1 MIPLARNRNYN
12 ILWSSQL
19 FSELA
24 TEITQVAFP
33 LLILAMAGSPLQ
45 IGLVSS
51 VLMAAHMV
59 AIVPAGVIADRWDRK
74 KVMVVCQGIRA
85 TVMTALTIAVL
96 MDASSFGL
104 ILAVAVLEGL
114 LGSVFD
120 PAEHAALPQVVPP
133 EQLEQA
139 VARNTARPFIATL
152 VGPAAAGLLFTVH
165 QVNPFVAD
173 AIMLG
178 GSFVALCFLRLP
190 HRPSAPV
197 EDRSVRG
204 DIAEGFRWVL
214 GHRLIRTTLVWMI
227 FCNLVFSA
235 LIVMI
240 LAVSGEEKVGPGEI
254 GLTMACLGAG
264 GLLGGLLADRLRGAF
279 TAPVILIGFSWI
291 AAVLIAAMAFV
302 PPGIML
308 GVLLGAAM
316 FLVPVANTT
325 VMTYQ
330 LVTTPD
336 ELRGRLSSIAGF
348 CSGGAG
354 ALGPLIGGLLAS
366 AGGTTAV
373 LVCAGALGLVAVG
386 TTLSPVFRRFPEA
399 AEALA

>member
-1 MIPLARNRNYN
+1 MIPLARNRDYN
-12 ILWSSQL
+12 ILWGSQL

-24 TEITQVAFP
+24 TELTQVAFP
-33 LLILAMAGSPLQ
+33 LLIIAMAGSPLQ
-45 IGLVSS
+45 LGLVSS
-51 VLMAAHMV
+51 VLMAAHMA

-85 TVMTALTIAVL
+85 LVMTVLTVAVL
-96 MDASSFGL
+96 MDAASFQL
-104 ILAVAVLEGL
+104 LLAVAVLEGF

-152 VGPAAAGLLFTVH
+152 VGPAAAGILFTAH
-165 QVNPFVAD
+165 HVNPFAAD

-190 HRPSAPV
+190 HRPAEPV
-197 EDRSVRG
+197 EDRSVGG

-214 GHRLIRTTLVWMI
+214 GQRLIRTTLVWMI
-227 FCNLVFSA
+227 FVNLVFSA
-235 LIVMI
+235 LIIII

-264 GLLGGLLADRLRGAF
+264 GLLGGILADRLRGLLS
-279 TAPVILIGFSWI
+279 APVILIGFGWV
-291 AAVLIAAMAFV
+291 ATALIVAMAFV
-302 PPGIML
+302 PPGITL

-336 ELRGRLSSIAGF
+336 ALRGRLSSIAGF

-354 ALGPLIGGLLAS
+354 ALGPLLGGLLAS
-366 AGGTTAV
+366 AGQTTGV
-373 LVCAGALGLVAVG
+373 LVCAGAFGLVATATVA
-386 TTLSPVFRRFPEA
+386 SPAFRRFPEA
-399 AEALA
+399 VLA